1 MADYLTTMIS
11 QVRWVDF
18 LDISIIAFAIYKIL
32 KFIQETRAAQLLKGL
47 IVLLI
52 ATVLSDVLKLYTVNW
67 LLDGLLKVG
76 AIALIVIFQPE
87 IRRGLQHL
95 GRGRVLSRAF
105 TEYNKETTDTIT
117 ENIMNALKYFSR
129 NKVGALIILERET
142 VLGDII
148 ESGTALNADITKE
161 ILMNIFYSGAPLHDG
176 AAIIRG
182 DKIAAAGCV
191 LPLTSNNNLS
201 SELGTRH
208 RAGIGVTE
216 MSDAI
221 AIMVSEET
229 GAMSVA
235 TNGNI
240 SRFMDATAMEKI
252 IRSVFMTE
260 GGEKNYLFKPIFD
273 KVRRKDNE

>member
-1 MADYLTTMIS
+1 
-11 QVRWVDF
+11 
-18 LDISIIAFAIYKIL
+18 
-32 KFIQETRAAQLLKGL
+32 
-47 IVLLI
+47 
-52 ATVLSDVLKLYTVNW
+52 
-67 LLDGLLKVG
+67 
-76 AIALIVIFQPE
+76 
-87 IRRGLQHL
+87 
-95 GRGRVLSRAF
+95 
-105 TEYNKETTDTIT
+105 
-117 ENIMNALKYFSR
+117 
-129 NKVGALIILERET
+129 
-142 VLGDII
+142 
-148 ESGTALNADITKE
+148 
-161 ILMNIFYSGAPLHDG
+161 MNIFYSGAPLHDG

>member
-1 MADYLTTMIS
+1 MSEYLTTMIS

-18 LDISIIAFAIYKIL
+18 LDIAIIAFAIYKIL
-32 KFIQETRAAQLLKGL
+32 RFIQETRAAQLLKGL

-52 ATVLSDVLKLYTVNW
+52 ATVLSDVFKLYTVNW
-67 LLDGLLKVG
+67 LLDGLLTVG

-95 GRGRVLSRAF
+95 GRGRVFTRAF
-105 TEYNKETTDTIT
+105 SEYNKETTDTIT
-117 ENIMNALKYFSR
+117 ENIMNALRYFSR
-129 NKVGALIILERET
+129 NKVGALIILERAT

-148 ESGTALNADITKE
+148 ESGTDLNADITKE
-161 ILMNIFYSGAPLHDG
+161 ILINIFYSGAPLHDG

-182 DKIAAAGCV
+182 DKIVAAGCV

-221 AIMVSEET
+221 ALIVSEET
-229 GAMSVA
+229 GVMSVA

-240 SRFMDATAMEKI
+240 SRFMDATSMEKI
-252 IRSVFMTE
+252 VRSVFMTE
-260 GGEKNYLFKPIFD
+260 DEGKNYFFKPLFD
-273 KVRRKDNE
+273 KMRRKDNE